1 MGMVHVVRA
10 RKQGY
15 AHRYSL
21 GTFLGRFGHLTAGL
35 TPSPAVT
42 DELTRRYVGHNPVT
56 DTCLIRQ
63 LPYTDVGHNSV
74 ADTCLIRQLPYTAGT
89 SGTAPRTCLIRQLPY
104 TAGTSGTA
112 PPTSGVRWS
121 LYSPGWS
128 QHPC

>member
-10 RKQGY
+10 RAQGY
-15 AHRYSL
+15 AHRYTFA
-21 GTFLGRFGHLTAGL
+21 TFLGRFGHLTAGL

-42 DELTRRYVGHNPVT
+42 DELSRRYVGHNSVT
-56 DTCLIRQ
+56 D
-63 LPYTDVGHNSV
+63 
-74 ADTCLIRQLPYTAGT
+74 
-89 SGTAPRTCLIRQLPY
+89 TCLIRQLPY